1 MDTITAVRDLLQRTE
16 IYNVPWV
23 QVVVAAFD
31 YFHST
36 YQSFGDC
43 QDNEQTSNLTNVA
56 QRMQMPKRESL
67 WILCTLSELC
77 SGQLVEREPFL
88 IEICLAILLNH
99 APKWN
104 DNLSHDYL
112 SPHAS
117 DIPLLE
123 AVVTLAAMSCSRG
136 RANRLHILTR
146 SRKYPWLFLN
156 FRNPALFANWFEDIP
171 SDYHKQLIS
180 LLFLIIY
187 AFICRG
193 SYPLAIQ
200 YFTVITAKGDSP
212 LYISAL
218 TAIAPA
224 IRDSG
229 LSAIGRMILAPQTQE
244 LTRMIHDS
252 MPNGEHTFLEEM
264 LKNYDLQFG
273 TNENPDPNFFAII
286 FILSKHVPSDK
297 LV

>member
-1 MDTITAVRDLLQRTE
+1 MLFR
-16 IYNVPWV
+16 
-23 QVVVAAFD
+23 
-31 YFHST
+31 ST
-36 YQSFGDC
+36 
-43 QDNEQTSNLTNVA
+43 
-56 QRMQMPKRESL
+56 
-67 WILCTLSELC
+67 
-77 SGQLVEREPFL
+77 
-88 IEICLAILLNH
+88 
-99 APKWN
+99 
-104 DNLSHDYL
+104 
-112 SPHAS
+112 
-117 DIPLLE
+117 
-123 AVVTLAAMSCSRG
+123 
-136 RANRLHILTR
+136 
-146 SRKYPWLFLN
+146 
-156 FRNPALFANWFEDIP
+156 NWFEDIP

-297 LV
+297 LEELKEANLELKNPWSSWLPEWLPDWIFLMDQTCQWGRLVITESTI